1 MITAD
6 SILKPR
12 VTLAVLEQRAGR
24 SLPATCRGTLAE
36 RTAKVVK
43 AENRL
48 LGDKPKKCEKA
59 HISNEPL
66 TTRISNLLRA
76 AQPKSETGIPVS
88 QSMPPALAA
97 ARLRAQHIYEAA
109 ALAAIA
115 AVEAKKKSTKE
126 QKRKDEAAILL
137 LLLLAGED
145 AYRETHQIL
154 SEKDTS
160 ISDKKTA
167 PTPAELDTKSEQFA
181 EQRQSV
187 LKDFSGRLA
196 DTYRETHTA
205 LGKADPTATVPT
217 PKELDGQAEQFA
229 EQRQTVLKDFSGRLA
244 DTIRQTRDEAA
255 DAGIDPVEVA
265 RELRRKVAK
274 ESEVMADTEAQ
285 VTLGSVQLDR
295 LKRAGF
301 ASAIWATCEDERVRP
316 SHVECGEQGPVQL
329 GKPFSNGLLYP
340 GDPAGPASE
349 LIGCRCWLVGASRQS
364 HSLQAT
370 AHDVSGEKRDE
381 TGKWT
386 AGDFH
391 AKTND
396 ELSKM
401 NARDHWKLWKE
412 HEDAPGEY
420 KIWMFADEYEPG
432 VKGKFRT
439 FKSKESFQKW
449 FDEWPVPVSGSGSTK
464 RAHFLQVR
472 PGARKL
478 QFRQPS
484 EAKNRRRCFSL
495 LHPASYI
502 NGGWNWPEVVFWKR
516 NSSWCW

>member
-1 MITAD
+1 MHGATGDYHAHHGFGSIYKYNGPAD
-6 SILKPR
+6 APEVK
-12 VTLAVLEQRAGR
+12 
-24 SLPATCRGTLAE
+24 RGKQE
-36 RTAKVVK
+36 SMAKVVDRV
-43 AENRL
+43 N
-48 LGDKPKKCEKA
+48 KK
-59 HISNEPL
+59 NEPEGGWSDADAVPMAFQNYRSKATL
-66 TTRISNLLRA
+66 ATRISNLLRA
-76 AQPKSETGIPVS
+76 VQPDHSGDATEKV
-88 QSMPPALAA
+88 MPPALAA

-115 AVEAKKKSTKE
+115 AVEAKKKATKE

-145 AYRETHQIL
+145 AYRETH
-154 SEKDTS
+154 
-160 ISDKKTA
+160 
-167 PTPAELDTKSEQFA
+167 
-181 EQRQSV
+181 
-187 LKDFSGRLA
+187 
-196 DTYRETHTA
+196 TA
-205 LGKADPTATVPT
+205 LGKAEPTATVPT
-217 PKELDGQAEQFA
+217 PKELDGQSEQFA

-244 DTIRQTRDEAA
+244 DTIHQTRDEAA
-255 DAGIDPVEVA
+255 NAGTDPVEVA
-265 RELRRKVAK
+265 REMRRKVAK
-274 ESEVMADTEAQ
+274 EAEVMADTEAQ

-301 ASAIWATCEDERVRP
+301 TSAIWMTQDDERVRP
-316 SHVECGEQGPVQL
+316 THVACGEQGPVQL

-349 LIGCRCWLVGASRQS
+349 VINCRCWLVGASRQS

-449 FDEWPVPVSGSGSTK
+449 FDEWPIPVSGRAAPKERIFYRSG
-464 RAHFLQVR
+464 QV
-472 PGARKL
+472 PESYNSVNQVKQKTEGGVSAYYTPQATSMAGGTGRKWYSGKGIQVGVGSDEEPL
-478 QFRQPS
+478 VIPT
-484 EAKNRRRCFSL
+484 E
-495 LHPASYI
+495 
-502 NGGWNWPEVVFWKR
+502 EWKEYHR
-516 NSSWCW
+516 T